1 MRDYAIAAIGADGIG
16 PEVIAAGLQ
25 VLKLLEQRMGTFHL
39 AVTEYDW
46 GSDYYRRHGTM
57 MPADGLDQL
66 RPFDAIYFGA
76 VGAPDVPDHI
86 TLWGLRLPI

>member
-39 AVTEYDW
+39 AVTEYD
-46 GSDYYRRHGTM
+46 
-57 MPADGLDQL
+57 
-66 RPFDAIYFGA
+66 
-76 VGAPDVPDHI
+76 GAP
-86 TLWGLRLPI
+86 TTTAATTR